1 MAGGGRGG
9 RGDMDIRE
17 LEIFLTVAEKLHFG
31 RASQACNLSPSAL
44 TRTIQRMEEQL
55 EQPLFLR
62 DNRTVTLSPA
72 GERLKAY
79 ALISIQEW
87 RSFRSSI
94 KNGQAVAGT
103 LSIYASITAVYGL
116 LPQLLES
123 YRGSYPDVQL
133 ELRTGAAEQ
142 AVAQVQSGEIDLAV
156 AALPDRQRSSI
167 EFLPMVTIPL
177 IFISPKQP
185 ASATTPGKGASLDL
199 SRTPLVLP
207 QTGVSRRRIDHWL
220 KEHRIIPNITSEV
233 SGNEAIIAM
242 VRLGCGVGIVPQ
254 LVLERSPFRDE
265 ISIVEKA
272 PRLEPYVV
280 GLCSSKKNL
289 QRPSVRAF
297 WELAEERST
306 RTSR

>member
-1 MAGGGRGG
+1 
-9 RGDMDIRE
+9 MDIRE
-17 LEIFLTVAEKLHFG
+17 LEIFLTVAELLHFG

-44 TRTIQRMEEQL
+44 TRSIQRLEEKL

-62 DNRTVTLSPA
+62 DNRKVTLSPA

-79 ALISIQEW
+79 ARVSIEEW
-87 RSFRSSI
+87 GSFRASI
-94 KNGQAVAGT
+94 KNEQGIAGT
-103 LSIYASITAVYGL
+103 LSIYASITAVYSL

-123 YRGSYPDVQL
+123 YRASYPDVQL

-142 AVAQVQSGEIDLAV
+142 AVARVQSGEIDVAV

-177 IFISPKQP
+177 IFIAPKQSSGAAVP
-185 ASATTPGKGASLDL
+185 VKGGRLDL
-199 SRTPLVLP
+199 SRAPLVLP
-207 QTGVSRRRIDHWL
+207 QTGLSRRRIDQWL
-220 KEHRIIPNITSEV
+220 KEHGITPNITSEV

-265 ISIVEKA
+265 VIVLDKA
-272 PRLEPYVV
+272 PRLLPYVV
-280 GLCSSKKNL
+280 GLCSSKRNL

-297 WELAEERST
+297 WELSRERSAG
-306 RTSR
+306 SSPS